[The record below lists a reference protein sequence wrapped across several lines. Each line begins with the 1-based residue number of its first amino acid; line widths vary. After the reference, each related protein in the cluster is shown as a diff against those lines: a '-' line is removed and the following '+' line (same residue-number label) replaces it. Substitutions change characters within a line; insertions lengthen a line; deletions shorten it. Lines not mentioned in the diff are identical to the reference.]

1 MADVSNNID
10 YMKAVILVGSHD
22 FGRCPVASRTNRV
35 LWPVF
40 GKPALQVLLEQL
52 ARQGIIRI
60 VISCENHSDI
70 IQKSIQLPKELNV
83 SFREETLPRGPAG
96 CIRNAAEPE
105 DELLLVLSASM
116 LYLPPIEELL
126 DKHRR
131 TQADMTVFLDSQEN
145 NNKQFQPEDS
155 QIYLCERTVLSC
167 IPETGFFDIKEGFIP
182 AAVKEGLRICAAH
195 LRSGSGH
202 YRNWAEYAT
211 QLKKQCFSQTQREIF
226 LSDFSCWS
234 DRPDVLIG
242 SNVRISEKAEIFGP
256 VVIGDDSI
264 IMDDVMIFGP
274 CVIGRDACLGPES
287 IIEESVL
294 WDRVT
299 TGRRSRIRY
308 CLVDYNM
315 AVSDGCERSNQLVPF
330 SGSKI
335 QKTFNA
341 WKRKKTQ
348 KTVQIKSCGSNEADA
363 ESLTLGMFFQSK
375 TEKLIGLL
383 FALLMLGILIIS
395 YWEPT
400 IKSLAKVWLG
410 SDEYSSGLLVPIVAV
425 YILWL
430 RRKTFGHIIIIP
442 SLWAFLLLL
451 TAQGIRFFG
460 LYYRFESAE
469 RLSFVL
475 SIGAVVILLLGGQFF
490 KKLLPIFLFLF
501 LMLPLPNRVETY
513 ITAPLQVWATV
524 SSVFC
529 LETLGFSV
537 IREGNIININGT
549 LVAVAEACNGLR
561 MLTAFVVVTAL
572 VALTIKRKWTEKV
585 LIVMSCIP
593 IALICNTLRLTVTA
607 IAFTKLDTERWEK
620 IFHDFGG
627 FAMMPVALAIT
638 IFELWVL
645 SNVLIN
651 PKNKQEQVVYRK
663 DNNYSK

>member
-1 MADVSNNID
+1 M
-10 YMKAVILVGSHD
+10 GSRD
-22 FGRCPVASRTNRV
+22 FGRCPVASRLNRA
-35 LWPVF
+35 LWPVS

-52 ARQGIIRI
+52 ARQGIRHI

-70 IQKSIQLPKELNV
+70 IQKSIQLPKELKV
-83 SFREETLPRGPAG
+83 SFREEHLPRGPAG

-105 DELLLVLSASM
+105 DELLLVLSANM
-116 LYLPPIEELL
+116 LFLPPIRELL
-126 DKHRR
+126 DRHRR
-131 TQADMTVFLDSQEN
+131 AKADMTVFLNPQDKNNEN
-145 NNKQFQPEDS
+145 FQPEDS
-155 QIYLCERTVLSC
+155 QIYLCERTVLPC
-167 IPETGFFDIKEGFIP
+167 IPETGFFDLKEGFIP
-182 AAVKEGLRICAAH
+182 AGVKKGLRICAAH
-195 LRSGSGH
+195 LPSEAGH

-211 QLKKQCFSQTQREIF
+211 QLKIQCFSQTQKEIL
-226 LSDFSCWS
+226 LSGFSCWS
-234 DRPDVLIG
+234 DRPDVFIG
-242 SNVRISEKAEIFGP
+242 SNVRISEKAQIFGP
-256 VVIGDDSI
+256 VIIGDDSV

-274 CVIGRDACLGPES
+274 SIIGRDACLEPGS
-287 IIEESVL
+287 IVEESVL

-299 TGRRSRIRY
+299 TGRQSRIRY
-308 CLVDYNM
+308 CLVDCDM
-315 AVSDGCERSNQLVPF
+315 VIPDACERSNQLVSF

-335 QKTFNA
+335 QRTVNA
-341 WKRKKTQ
+341 WRRNKTQ
-348 KTVQIKSCGSNEADA
+348 KRIQVKGPGFNAAREVT
-363 ESLTLGMFFQSK
+363 LTLADFFQSK

-383 FALLMLGILIIS
+383 FGLLMLGMLIIS

-400 IKSLAKVWLG
+400 IKSLAKVWLE

-430 RRKTFGHIIIIP
+430 RRKTLGHIPIIP
-442 SLWAFLLLL
+442 SPWSFLLLL
-451 TAQGIRFFG
+451 TAQGIRYFG

-475 SIGAVVILLLGGQFF
+475 SIGAVAIFLLGGQFF
-490 KKLLPIFLFLF
+490 KKLVPIFLFLF

-572 VALTIKRKWTEKV
+572 VALTIKRKWTEKG
-585 LIVMSCIP
+585 LILVSCIP

-620 IFHDFGG
+620 VFHDFGG

-638 IFELWVL
+638 IFELWLL
-645 SNVLIN
+645 SNVLIK
-651 PKNKQEQVVYRK
+651 PKNKQEQVI
-663 DNNYSK
+663 YSKSVS

>member
-1 MADVSNNID
+1 
-10 YMKAVILVGSHD
+10 MKAVILVGSCD
-22 FGRCPVASRTNRV
+22 FGRCPVASRLNRA

-52 ARQGIIRI
+52 AHQGIMRI

-70 IQKSIQLPKELNV
+70 IQNSIELPKGLRV

-105 DELLLVLSASM
+105 DELLLIFSANMLS
-116 LYLPPIEELL
+116 LPPIRELL

-131 TQADMTVFLDSQEN
+131 ARADMTVFLNPQDN
-145 NNKQFQPEDS
+145 NNFQPEDS
-155 QIYLCERTVLSC
+155 QIYLCEPTILSC
-167 IPETGFFDIKEGFIP
+167 IPETGFFDLKEGFIP
-182 AAVKEGLRICAAH
+182 AAVKKGLRICTAH
-195 LRSGSGH
+195 LLSEAGH
-202 YRNWAEYAT
+202 YRNWAEYST
-211 QLKKQCFSQTQREIF
+211 QLKKRCFSQTQDEIF
-226 LSDFSCWS
+226 LSGFSCWS

-274 CVIGRDACLGPES
+274 TVIGRNTCLGPES
-287 IIEESVL
+287 IVEESVL
-294 WDRVT
+294 WDHVT

-308 CLVDYNM
+308 SLVDDDM
-315 AVSDGCERSNQLVPF
+315 VVPDGCERSNQLVPF

-335 QKTFNA
+335 QRTVNA
-341 WKRKKTQ
+341 WRRYKTKKRIQVK
-348 KTVQIKSCGSNEADA
+348 VSCFNEAK
-363 ESLTLGMFFQSK
+363 EVPLTFANYFQNK

-383 FALLMLGILIIS
+383 FGLLMLGILIIS

-400 IKSLAKVWLG
+400 IKSLAKIWLE
-410 SDEYSSGLLVPIVAV
+410 SDEYSSGLLVPFVAV

-430 RRKTFGHIIIIP
+430 RRKTLGYSLIIP

-451 TAQGIRFFG
+451 IAQGIRFFG

-475 SIGAVVILLLGGQFF
+475 SIGAVVIFLLGGQFF

-572 VALTIKRKWTEKV
+572 VSLTIKRKWIVKS
-585 LIVMSCIP
+585 LILVSCIP
-593 IALICNTLRLTVTA
+593 IGLICNTLRLTVTA

-620 IFHDFGG
+620 VFHDFGG

-638 IFELWVL
+638 IFELWLL
-645 SNVLIN
+645 SNVLIK
-651 PKNKQEQVVYRK
+651 PKNKQEQVI
-663 DNNYSK
+663 YSKSVS